1 MKYDIP
7 LLSAFCAVITF
18 DCRFVSDGSVEHQG
32 YEINYIAVEC
42 DADEFMCLNSGQ
54 CMPGHVLCNNEQDC
68 DDWSDED
75 YDLCG
80 TSTVYLLDLIQNFN

>member
-1 MKYDIP
+1 M
-7 LLSAFCAVITF
+7 
-18 DCRFVSDGSVEHQG
+18 SDGSVEHQG